1 MVIASGNLDSRTLAP
16 RNGAALPHYIAP
28 YAAYVLVLAAP
39 VTLVSRPV
47 AYALAWA
54 ASAVTLWMGRQ
65 FYRPVLGPNRAVW
78 SILVGIT
85 GGLAGTL
92 LWVALKRPFYP
103 SGGAAW
109 DPDVFWARLVA
120 SSTVV
125 PVFEELLF
133 RGFILLGVMQ
143 WAAARAARMPDPL
156 GVALNESS
164 VQEMPAGS
172 WTPLAA
178 GISTVAFAAG
188 HAPGEWLAACAYGL
202 LMAALWVA
210 RKDLLTPIV
219 AHATTNAVLAL
230 WVRASGQWNVW

>member
-1 MVIASGNLDSRTLAP
+1 MVVAP

-39 VTLVSRPV
+39 LTLVSRPV
-47 AYALAWA
+47 AYALAWT
-54 ASAVTLWMGRQ
+54 ASAATLWIGRR
-65 FYRPVLGPNRAVW
+65 FYLPVLRPDRAVP
-78 SILVGIT
+78 SILAGSA
-85 GGLAGTL
+85 GGLAGTI

-164 VQEMPAGS
+164 VWEMPAGS

-219 AHATTNAVLAL
+219 AHATTNAVLAF
-230 WVRASGQWNVW
+230 WVRASGQWSVW

>member
-1 MVIASGNLDSRTLAP
+1 MVVAP

-39 VTLVSRPV
+39 VTMVSRPV

-54 ASAVTLWMGRQ
+54 ASAATLWMGRH
-65 FYRPVLGPNRAVW
+65 FYLPVLRRNQAIP
-78 SILVGIT
+78 SIVAGIA
-85 GGLAGTL
+85 GGLAGTV

-103 SGGAAW
+103 PGGTPW

-143 WAAARAARMPDPL
+143 WAAARAAGTPDPL
-156 GVALNESS
+156 GAALNESS
-164 VQEMPAGS
+164 VHEMPAGS
-172 WTPLAA
+172 WSPLAI

-188 HAPGEWLAACAYGL
+188 HAPGEWPAASAYGL
-202 LMAALWVA
+202 LMAALWVV

-219 AHATTNAVLAL
+219 AHATTNAVLAF
-230 WVRASGQWNVW
+230 WVRASGQWSLW

>member
-1 MVIASGNLDSRTLAP
+1 MAVAP

-39 VTLVSRPV
+39 ATLVSRPV

-54 ASAVTLWMGRQ
+54 TSAATLWLGRR
-65 FYRPVLGPNRAVW
+65 FYLPVLGANRAIP
-78 SILVGIT
+78 SILAGIT
-85 GGLAGTL
+85 GGLVGTV

-103 SGGAAW
+103 AGGTPW
-109 DPDVFWARLVA
+109 EPDVFWARLIA

-133 RGFILLGVMQ
+133 RGFLLLAAMQ
-143 WAAARAARMPDPL
+143 WIAARAARTPDPL
-156 GVALNESS
+156 GVVLNESS
-164 VQEMPAGS
+164 VHDVPAGS
-172 WTPLAA
+172 WAPLAVV
-178 GISTVAFAAG
+178 ISTVAFAAG
-188 HAPGEWLAACAYGL
+188 HAPGEWVAACAYGL
-202 LMAALWVA
+202 LMVGLWVA

-230 WVRASGQWNVW
+230 WVRASGQWNLW

>member
-1 MVIASGNLDSRTLAP
+1 MVVAP

-54 ASAVTLWMGRQ
+54 ASAGTLWMGRH
-65 FYRPVLGPNRAVW
+65 FYLPVLGRNQAIP
-78 SILVGIT
+78 SIVAGIA
-85 GGLAGTL
+85 GGLAGTV

-103 SGGAAW
+103 AGGTPW

-133 RGFILLGVMQ
+133 RGFIMLGVMQ
-143 WAAARAARMPDPL
+143 WEAARAARMPDPL

-164 VQEMPAGS
+164 VHEMPDGS
-172 WTPLAA
+172 WTPLAI
-178 GISTVAFAAG
+178 GLSTVAFAAG
-188 HAPGEWLAACAYGL
+188 HAAGEWVAACAYGL
-202 LMAALWVA
+202 LMAALWIA

-219 AHATTNAVLAL
+219 AHATTNAALAL
-230 WVRASGQWNVW
+230 WVRESGQWSLW

>member
-1 MVIASGNLDSRTLAP
+1 MVVAP
-16 RNGAALPHYIAP
+16 RNGAALPHYVAP

-39 VTLVSRPV
+39 ATLVSRPV

-54 ASAVTLWMGRQ
+54 ASAVTLWLGRR
-65 FYRPVLGPNRAVW
+65 FYLPVLGPYQPVP
-78 SILVGIT
+78 SILVGIV
-85 GGLAGTL
+85 GGLAGTI
-92 LWVALKRPFYP
+92 LWVALKQPFYP
-103 SGGAAW
+103 SGGVAW
-109 DPDVFWARLVA
+109 ETDVFWARLIA

-133 RGFILLGVMQ
+133 RGFVLLGAMQ

-156 GVALNESS
+156 GVALNQSS
-164 VQEMPAGS
+164 VHEMPSGS

-178 GISTVAFAAG
+178 GISTIAFAAG

-202 LMAALWVA
+202 LMAALWAV

-219 AHATTNAVLAL
+219 AHATTNAALAF